1 MSGVFA
7 GSITSRSTLFSTMLI
22 RIIGSVVSGHLRVI
36 CGRGVAANA
45 ETFSLPIESYPSD
58 STGFFCCRVHELSE
72 FVQLSCLVDAGI
84 FPDVDCSDV
93 GGRTRKSLHG

>member
-22 RIIGSVVSGHLRVI
+22 RTIGSVASGHLRVI

-45 ETFSLPIESYPSD
+45 DTFSFPIESYPSD
-58 STGFFCCRVHELSE
+58 STGVLSRRVHELSE
-72 FVQLSCLVDAGI
+72 FIQLSCLVDAGK
-84 FPDVDCSDV
+84 FPDVDCGDV
-93 GGRTRKSLHG
+93 